1 MCERAAELGHS
12 LLFPAVCRY
21 CGEQIYLFA
30 TPLGGFAIF
39 DDVGGDWPKHECWGI
54 EQSSVRYSDTAP
66 TFSKTYRFPVPE
78 ATPLVTPP
86 AGARLIGTIIA
97 QDPSTTSRLWP
108 SALYDGTSI
117 YKISTEHGSLL
128 GRCVRGTVEHRANTP
143 VLLKIEILAPTI
155 LSTAAPALEAVTHT
169 EAKSIHPL
177 ILWDLQ
183 AQAQTLKKS
192 SPRSGGALSA
202 ALDALLNGQTLAGML
217 LLTRL
222 LGQHTEQIATSLKA
236 TAVRVILLAIR
247 DLKLYAAFPSI
258 LSRLSGGT
266 LSALDQDT
274 RRLLD
279 EVRSLGQLH
288 RHYVA
293 PDRIRRTFERR
304 LNKERQ
310 YLERTQGDSSI
321 GPDFDAL
328 WQS

>member
-1 MCERAAELGHS
+1 
-12 LLFPAVCRY
+12 
-21 CGEQIYLFA
+21 
-30 TPLGGFAIF
+30 
-39 DDVGGDWPKHECWGI
+39 
-54 EQSSVRYSDTAP
+54 
-66 TFSKTYRFPVPE
+66 
-78 ATPLVTPP
+78 
-86 AGARLIGTIIA
+86 
-97 QDPSTTSRLWP
+97 
-108 SALYDGTSI
+108 
-117 YKISTEHGSLL
+117 
-128 GRCVRGTVEHRANTP
+128 VRGTVEHRANTP